1 MNIRKKLVIA
11 NLCIVVFM
19 LAMAGYSNV
28 SLVRINKNG
37 DDMYYNRV
45 IPISQLGVIS
55 KYAENTRVNMLS
67 SVVFHKPE
75 LTDKAEANLVQIAA
89 IMKEYS
95 SSNLPEEERNSFAR
109 FTTFWTEFETIVRH
123 NIQLV
128 KAGKYEEARAGL
140 QKGGVPFGK
149 ASEELAS
156 LLKLNEK
163 IAEQLMNQNKES
175 YDFTRLILIILSV
188 LSVLTAIG
196 VAMASGTVISRPL
209 QKLAEQ
215 ARRIA
220 ENDLTV
226 EDIEVKSKDEIGQL
240 SSSFNQMKK
249 NLHTVVSGVYRGVE
263 ELSATSQ
270 EMAASSEQV
279 SAGVHEVDNS
289 IHEVATA
296 AEAGSQAVV
305 DASKVLLELSSL
317 IQIAKDKA
325 NSAAENSDET
335 LRTAENGQ
343 NIVADTVRRMESIQ
357 NRTAETEALI
367 ATLNEYSKEIELIT
381 DTITQ
386 LAAQTNLLALNAAIE
401 AARAGEAGK
410 GFAVVADEVRKLAEQ
425 SNAGAVQVAELVQ
438 KISESTLRAV
448 TATQQSR
455 TEVEEGTVI
464 VAQAGEALSAIL
476 HAVSATEKEVRSIV
490 EVTDEEVAGS
500 DKIIELIHSLAT
512 IVENTA
518 QHAQQ
523 VSATTEQVSTSM
535 ETIAASAEQTSAMAI
550 ELRSRVDQFK
560 M

>member
-19 LAMAGYSNV
+19 LAMAGYSNF
-28 SLVRINKNG
+28 SLLKINGNG
-37 DDMYYNRV
+37 DDMYHKRV
-45 IPISQLGVIS
+45 IPISQLGQIG
-55 KYAENTRVNMLS
+55 KYAENTRVSMLS
-67 SVVFHKPE
+67 SVVSQKPQ
-75 LTDKAEANLVQIAA
+75 LTEKAEANLVQIAT

-95 SSNLPEEERNSFAR
+95 SSDLTEEERSLFTR
-109 FTTFWTEFETIVRH
+109 FSTSWKEFETIVH
-123 NIQLV
+123 NNIKLV
-128 KAGKYEEARAGL
+128 QAGKYEEARAGL

-149 ASEELAS
+149 ASDDLMS
-156 LLKLNEK
+156 LMKLNEK
-163 IAEQLMNQNKES
+163 VAEQLMNQNEES
-175 YDFTRLILIILSV
+175 YQSTHLILIILSV
-188 LSVLTAIG
+188 LSVLAAVGI
-196 VAMASGTVISRPL
+196 AMASGTVISKPL

-226 EDIEVKSKDEIGQL
+226 ADIEVKSNDEIGQL
-240 SSSFNQMKK
+240 SHSFNQMKK
-249 NLHTVVSGVYRGVE
+249 NLHSIVGGVHRGVE
-263 ELSATSQ
+263 ELSASSQ

-279 SAGVHEVDNS
+279 SAGVQEVTAS
-289 IHEVATA
+289 IHEVASA

-335 LRTAENGQ
+335 LRTAENGK

-357 NRTAETEALI
+357 TRTAETETLI

-464 VAQAGEALSAIL
+464 VAQAGEALSDIL
-476 HAVSATEKEVRSIV
+476 QAVSATEKEVRSIV

-500 DKIIELIHSLAT
+500 DKIIQLIHSLAT

-518 QHAQQ
+518 DHAQQ
-523 VSATTEQVSTSM
+523 VSATTEQVSASM
-535 ETIAASAEQTSAMAI
+535 QTIAASAEETSAMAV

-560 M
+560 V